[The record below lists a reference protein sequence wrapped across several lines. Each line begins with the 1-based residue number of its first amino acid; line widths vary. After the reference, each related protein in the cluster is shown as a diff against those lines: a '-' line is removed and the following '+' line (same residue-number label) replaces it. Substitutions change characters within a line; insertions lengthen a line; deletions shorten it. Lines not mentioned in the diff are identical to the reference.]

1 MSGLDGLN
9 FDDILSKVAGPDV
22 DIGKPKEALAKEDKG
37 EIIIGKGKN
46 ETEPTEKRRAKSK
59 KSGRLQKGSKSTT
72 AKDRNSYSPTLVRK
86 DLIKLLGVL
95 HPNLSK
101 QDTVN
106 LVLQNYIA
114 KNQDKIHK
122 AMSNSLQDKY

>member
-1 MSGLDGLN
+1 MSGLDGFN

-22 DIGKPKEALAKEDKG
+22 DIGKPKESLSKEDKG
-37 EIIIGKGKN
+37 EIIVEKEKN
-46 ETEPTEKRRAKSK
+46 ETVAPKKGRGKRSGRAQKKSK
-59 KSGRLQKGSKSTT
+59 PATS
-72 AKDRNSYSPTLVRK
+72 KDRNNYSPTLVRK

-95 HPNLSK
+95 HPTLSK

-114 KNQDKIHK
+114 KNQDKIQK
-122 AMSNSLQDKY
+122 AMNNSLQDRY

>member
-9 FDDILSKVAGPDV
+9 FDEILRKVAGPDV
-22 DIGKPKEALAKEDKG
+22 DIDKSKESLPEEDKS
-37 EIIIGKGKN
+37 EIITRKGNDKIVPAGKRKV
-46 ETEPTEKRRAKSK
+46 K
-59 KSGRLQKGSKSTT
+59 KSGRPQKRPKSTT
-72 AKDRNSYSPTLVRK
+72 AKDRNNYSPTLVRK

-95 HPNLSK
+95 HPTLSK
-101 QDTVN
+101 QDMVN

-122 AMSNSLQDKY
+122 TMNNSLQDKY